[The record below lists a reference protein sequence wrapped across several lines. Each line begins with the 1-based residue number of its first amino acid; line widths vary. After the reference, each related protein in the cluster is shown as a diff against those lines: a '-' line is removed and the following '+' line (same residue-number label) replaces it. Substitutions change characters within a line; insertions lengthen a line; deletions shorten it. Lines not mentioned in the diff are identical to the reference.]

1 MKSDAA
7 ARRYARALFDLAER
21 EGALDTV
28 GAALAATAE
37 LLDDPRVA
45 RVLTGPVE
53 QTSKQ
58 DLLRTIAAKAG
69 APPVFRDLLLLLAE
83 RGRLPHLAAIRS
95 VFDQL
100 VDRRLGRARATVRS
114 AAPLSPDAIA
124 ELARVFGRI
133 TGKQVLAQVT
143 VDHDLVAGMIVEIEG
158 KVYDGSLRTQLARL
172 RQQMA
177 IAS

>member
-1 MKSDAA
+1 MRSDAV

-21 EGALDTV
+21 DGALETV
-28 GAALAATAE
+28 GAALATTAE
-37 LLDDPRVA
+37 LLDDPRIA

-69 APPVFRDLLLLLAE
+69 APSVFRDLLLLLAE
-83 RGRLPHLAAIRS
+83 RDRLPHLAAIRL

-100 VDRRLGRARATVRS
+100 VDRRLGRARALVRS
-114 AAPLSPDAIA
+114 ATPLGPDAVA

-133 TGKQVLAQVT
+133 TGKQALVQVT
-143 VDHDLVAGMIVEIEG
+143 VDQDLVAGVIVEIEG

-177 IAS
+177 TAS